1 MPEYDISFSSSSSAE
16 GGSFKL
22 LELPKD
28 LSNLLDNA
36 IQSANPLRR
45 VNTPTRNCSSIPNS
59 RASPSLTVKGQA
71 NEDAVLCT
79 NDKTFTMRS
88 VILSNSVLVVTSSPD
103 SSLAGFPNDEVVI
116 RDQVNEIM
124 ELTPS
129 VPKLH
134 KLATLLR
141 GREYDEGQE
150 EKEDNYVPDNLGVRS
165 VIHANINFLEKIH
178 AEQT

>member
-1 MPEYDISFSSSSSAE
+1 
-16 GGSFKL
+16 
-22 LELPKD
+22 
-28 LSNLLDNA
+28 
-36 IQSANPLRR
+36 
-45 VNTPTRNCSSIPNS
+45 
-59 RASPSLTVKGQA
+59 
-71 NEDAVLCT
+71 
-79 NDKTFTMRS
+79 
-88 VILSNSVLVVTSSPD
+88 VLVVTSSPD

-134 KLATLLR
+134 RLATLLR